1 MKIPFLPPVVP
12 SHVFC
17 LLADGVTWANVRREP
32 VPGFVDSRHFP
43 YPANTIGAGPTG
55 TPLLS
60 RDAIAAAVEV
70 ARKVSGERIAR
81 ASVVF
86 PDSWARIL
94 PIDFDTLPDSED
106 AVRDMVLW
114 KLKKLLPGISE
125 DLSVVFEEMPKAG
138 EGGELRL
145 LVAAAPTEMIRS
157 IEQAFESVGVRA
169 GLLAPASLVLFEGL
183 SPLLRTLA
191 GGDYGLLHR
200 SPGSLVF
207 VIARHENPVF
217 FRQRPEEEGEEGED
231 QDQEVRLSL
240 SYYFEKLHGGEL
252 SAVFVHDAAPGRELV
267 SASALPIRPTPL
279 SGSLFSADR
288 GFDERVS
295 ARPELLSAFAAVHG
309 KG

>member
-17 LLADGVTWANVRREP
+17 LLADGVTWASVRREP
-32 VPGFVDSRHFP
+32 VPGFADSRHFD
-43 YPANTIGAGPTG
+43 YPANTVGSGPTG
-55 TPLLS
+55 TPLYS
-60 RDAIAAAVEV
+60 RDALVDAVEV
-70 ARKVSGERIAR
+70 ARKVSGGRLTR

-94 PIDFDTLPDSED
+94 PIDFDTLPESEE

-125 DLSVVFEEMPKAG
+125 DLAVVFEQMPKAG

-145 LVAAAPTEMIRS
+145 LVAAAPQEMLRS
-157 IEQAFESVGVRA
+157 IEQSFEALGVRV
-169 GLLAPASLVLFEGL
+169 GMLAPASLVLFEGL
-183 SPLLRTLA
+183 SPLLGPLA

-207 VIARHENPVF
+207 VIARDGNPVF

-231 QDQEVRLSL
+231 QEQEVRLSL
-240 SYYFEKLHGGEL
+240 SYYFEKLHGGAL
-252 SAVFVHDAAPGRELV
+252 SAVYVHDAAPGRELV
-267 SASALPIRPTPL
+267 SASALPVKPTRL

-288 GFDERVS
+288 GFDERLL